1 VSLNGTPAPPP
12 QRTQVDTSRLGP
24 SMVLLQQA
32 QDFIHQGT
40 GAFESALGQQTPSAR
55 SGKAVMALQQQY
67 DQGSSHFL
75 DSLAEVSLTYEA
87 KVILDLIP
95 HIYDRPGRVARI
107 LDLEDESRTILLNT
121 PFQAGIKGGR
131 PRAVPPGSMPSIPR
145 GGPGPIPGVPQGL
158 GVPGAGVPPP
168 LPPGPPPGAP
178 GMMPGAPGPMPPGMP
193 PGAPGQMGG
202 PPPTPPEVLH
212 YDLKKG
218 RYGVVVT
225 IGRSYKSRTQEGAD
239 EMGQLF
245 QANPS
250 LFPILG
256 DLYLKFRDF
265 PGHNEAAAR
274 IKKMLPPPLQ
284 ENDTQQQVT
293 QLQAQLQDQGQ
304 MLEQLTKAL
313 EEKTREI
320 DTEAVKQ
327 QSITAREQAD
337 AQVRVELERMKNETD
352 LAIAEMK
359 VKAAEAKTVFEAE
372 REEAVTTDEQ
382 AHDRDMKTLD
392 AALTQATKDPTV
404 VAVVTPDTKQP
415 ASNTPEEIPGAPI

>member
-1 VSLNGTPAPPP
+1 MPAPAPP
-12 QRTQVDTSRLGP
+12 
-24 SMVLLQQA
+24 
-32 QDFIHQGT
+32 
-40 GAFESALGQQTPSAR
+40 
-55 SGKAVMALQQQY
+55 
-67 DQGSSHFL
+67 
-75 DSLAEVSLTYEA
+75 EVFT
-87 KVILDLIP
+87 
-95 HIYDRPGRVARI
+95 
-107 LDLEDESRTILLNT
+107 
-121 PFQAGIKGGR
+121 
-131 PRAVPPGSMPSIPR
+131 
-145 GGPGPIPGVPQGL
+145 
-158 GVPGAGVPPP
+158 
-168 LPPGPPPGAP
+168 
-178 GMMPGAPGPMPPGMP
+178 
-193 PGAPGQMGG
+193 
-202 PPPTPPEVLH
+202 
-212 YDLKKG
+212 YDLRKG

-274 IKKMLPPPLQ
+274 IKKLLPPPLQ
-284 ENDTQQQVT
+284 EDDTQQQVT

-313 EEKTREI
+313 EEKTREV

-327 QSITAREQAD
+327 QAITAREQAD

-352 LAIAEMK
+352 LAIAAMK

-372 REEAVTTDEQ
+372 RDEALATDDQ
-382 AHDRDMKTLD
+382 AHERDMKTLD

-404 VAVVTPDTKQP
+404 VAVVTPDTDT
-415 ASNTPEEIPGAPI
+415 TPEETPYAPV

>member
-1 VSLNGTPAPPP
+1 MPA
-12 QRTQVDTSRLGP
+12 
-24 SMVLLQQA
+24 
-32 QDFIHQGT
+32 
-40 GAFESALGQQTPSAR
+40 
-55 SGKAVMALQQQY
+55 
-67 DQGSSHFL
+67 
-75 DSLAEVSLTYEA
+75 
-87 KVILDLIP
+87 
-95 HIYDRPGRVARI
+95 
-107 LDLEDESRTILLNT
+107 
-121 PFQAGIKGGR
+121 
-131 PRAVPPGSMPSIPR
+131 
-145 GGPGPIPGVPQGL
+145 
-158 GVPGAGVPPP
+158 
-168 LPPGPPPGAP
+168 
-178 GMMPGAPGPMPPGMP
+178 
-193 PGAPGQMGG
+193 
-202 PPPTPPEVLH
+202 PTPPEVLH

-274 IKKMLPPPLQ
+274 IKKLLPPPLQ
-284 ENDTQQQVT
+284 EDDTQQQVT

-327 QSITAREQAD
+327 QAMTAREQAD

-352 LAIAEMK
+352 LAIAQMK

-372 REEAVTTDEQ
+372 RDEALATDDQ

-392 AALTQATKDPTV
+392 AALTQATKDPTI
-404 VAVVTPDTKQP
+404 VAVVTPK
-415 ASNTPEEIPGAPI
+415 NTTSETSEETPYAPV

>member
-1 VSLNGTPAPPP
+1 MPA
-12 QRTQVDTSRLGP
+12 
-24 SMVLLQQA
+24 
-32 QDFIHQGT
+32 
-40 GAFESALGQQTPSAR
+40 
-55 SGKAVMALQQQY
+55 
-67 DQGSSHFL
+67 
-75 DSLAEVSLTYEA
+75 
-87 KVILDLIP
+87 
-95 HIYDRPGRVARI
+95 
-107 LDLEDESRTILLNT
+107 
-121 PFQAGIKGGR
+121 
-131 PRAVPPGSMPSIPR
+131 
-145 GGPGPIPGVPQGL
+145 
-158 GVPGAGVPPP
+158 
-168 LPPGPPPGAP
+168 
-178 GMMPGAPGPMPPGMP
+178 
-193 PGAPGQMGG
+193 
-202 PPPTPPEVLH
+202 PTPPEVLH

-359 VKAAEAKTVFEAE
+359 VKAAEDKTVFEAE
-372 REEAVTTDEQ
+372 HEESMTTDEQ
-382 AHDRDMKTLD
+382 SHDRDMKTLD
-392 AALTQATKDPTV
+392 AALTQATKDPTI
-404 VAVVTPDTKQP
+404 VAVVTPKKNKKTSKT
-415 ASNTPEEIPGAPI
+415 SEEIPYAPV